1 MKPIKEIIYTVIS
14 NRQYWDKYEYI
25 DIESIIKIEVEVESK
40 IPVLIIPV
48 MRSIGIL
55 P

>member
-1 MKPIKEIIYTVIS
+1 MRSIKEIIYTAIN
-14 NRQYWDKYEYI
+14 NRQYWDKYKYI
-25 DIESIIKIEVEVESK
+25 DIESIIRIEVEIESK